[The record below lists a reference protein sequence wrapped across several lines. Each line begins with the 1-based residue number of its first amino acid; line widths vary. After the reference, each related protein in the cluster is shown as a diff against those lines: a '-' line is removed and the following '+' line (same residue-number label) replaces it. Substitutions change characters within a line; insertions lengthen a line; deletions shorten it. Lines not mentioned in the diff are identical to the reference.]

1 MSYVM
6 QGDAVLINFVRYIQL
21 LRIMFCTVKERV
33 SFKNIWFLSNKTT
46 LESGLNT
53 IHGNTVRTYNE
64 L

>member
-1 MSYVM
+1 M
-6 QGDAVLINFVRYIQL
+6 LINFVRYVQL

-33 SFKNIWFLSNKTT
+33 SFKNICFLSNKTT

>member
-1 MSYVM
+1 MSYVT

-53 IHGNTVRTYNE
+53 IHGNTVKTYNE